1 MNARFLILGAVVG
14 GLVIFLWGAVTHAV
28 LPQPLHYFT
37 DEPLLIEAIRGHTTG
52 NGVYFASRG
61 VFAAIAFRPDF
72 ADKTLN
78 LAPNLIIQFCS
89 DALGAL
95 LLSLIVA
102 RIHAD
107 SVLERAGWLL
117 LMGVAAFVI
126 KFLPYWNWYGFSAPF
141 VAMEALDLVGK
152 FFIGG
157 LVLGGL
163 FNRMTKGI
171 TSRA

>member
-1 MNARFLILGAVVG
+1 MNFRFLILGAIAG
-14 GLVIFLWGAVTHAV
+14 GLVIFLWGALTHAV

-37 DEPLLIEAIRGHTTG
+37 DEPLLIEAIRAHTTG

-61 VFAAIAFRPDF
+61 VFASVAFLPDF
-72 ADKTLN
+72 ADKAQN
-78 LAPNLIIQFCS
+78 LAPNLIIQFCT
-89 DALGAL
+89 DTLGAL
-95 LLSLIVA
+95 LLCLIVA
-102 RIHAD
+102 RIRAD

-117 LMGVAAFVI
+117 LMGLAAFAI

-157 LVLGGL
+157 LVLGAL
-163 FNRMTKGI
+163 FKRMKV
-171 TSRA
+171 RAARP